1 MKVEKQAKKAKAN
14 KLRGGGGVAATKTNS
29 AKKYGLLALLAVVT
43 GAGIFGVT
51 SIGHK
56 AEQTVDVVML
66 KDGAYKNQLITESML
81 VKYPMLQAEYEK
93 YSIINSNGVATR
105 RFLTWNEAKQAVGYY
120 AAYPILAETPLEKR
134 QLVASKIDNSDTV
147 LYSFPGKDIIQLNIG
162 SSDLNAFKTFL
173 QPGDKLNI
181 EAIYS
186 DEVEVET
193 TDSYGT
199 PRTEKVDVFKTETVF
214 GNIMIADLI
223 NSSGESILDI
233 YSEYNQLSTF
243 QQTAK
248 EQSSNWQDSV
258 TPSALLVALT
268 PKEKEIYYKYLAK
281 DNIEFRVS
289 LPQRTQ

>member
-1 MKVEKQAKKAKAN
+1 MKSGKASKKASEKKQKKN
-14 KLRGGGGVAATKTNS
+14 GNVTVAKTNS
-29 AKKYGLLALLAVVT
+29 AKKFGLLAVLAVMT
-43 GAGIFGVT
+43 GAGVFGVAN
-51 SIGHK
+51 IGKK
-56 AEQTVDVVML
+56 AEQTVDIVML
-66 KDGAYKNQLITESML
+66 KDGAYKNQIITESML
-81 VKYPMLQAEYEK
+81 IKYPMLQAEYEK
-93 YSIINSNGVATR
+93 YSVVDSNGVAQR
-105 RFLTWNEAKQAVGYY
+105 RFFTWNEAKQVVGYY
-120 AAYPILAETPLEKR
+120 AAYPILAETPLERR

-186 DEVEVET
+186 DEVEYET
-193 TDSYGT
+193 TDAYGSV
-199 PRTEKVDVFKTETVF
+199 RKEKQDVFKTETVF

-223 NSSGESILDI
+223 NSSGDSILDI

-243 QQTAK
+243 QQASK
-248 EQSSNWQDSV
+248 ERSSDWQESV